1 MAKKII
7 IGNWKMHKTAKESV
21 KDAHELKK
29 LVKDVEDVDIV
40 LCPTFTALPL
50 VEKELEESDVK
61 LGAQNMHYEDE
72 GAYTG
77 EVGAKMVKEFAKYVI
92 LGHHERRQYFNE
104 DNETVNKK
112 VKSAL
117 QHNLIPIICVG
128 ESLEDREGKNTKK
141 VLEHQLTTIFKGIS
155 KEEAAKCIVAYE
167 PVWAVGTGKV
177 ANLAQIDEAH
187 SFIKHLLIEL
197 YNEETEKK
205 IRICYGGSITEENVT
220 GIITAEHVDGI
231 LIGNASLEPK
241 EFSAI
246 IHYKKE

>member
-50 VEKELEESDVK
+50 VEKELEKSDVK

-92 LGHHERRQYFNE
+92 LGHHERR
-104 DNETVNKK
+104 
-112 VKSAL
+112 
-117 QHNLIPIICVG
+117 
-128 ESLEDREGKNTKK
+128 
-141 VLEHQLTTIFKGIS
+141 
-155 KEEAAKCIVAYE
+155 
-167 PVWAVGTGKV
+167 
-177 ANLAQIDEAH
+177 
-187 SFIKHLLIEL
+187 
-197 YNEETEKK
+197 
-205 IRICYGGSITEENVT
+205 
-220 GIITAEHVDGI
+220 
-231 LIGNASLEPK
+231 
-241 EFSAI
+241 
-246 IHYKKE
+246 